1 MTETV
6 TRREDIV
13 VITSEVCDDI
23 SMWHSVAS
31 YQPNLDDDDQSWF
44 WTAEWQ
50 AGEAQADSDKEAGRI
65 ISLTPEDIKNRIR
78 SIHDTEHS

>member
-6 TRREDIV
+6 TTHEDIV

-31 YQPNLDDDDQSWF
+31 YPEPEIDDQSWF

-50 AGEAQADSDKEAGRI
+50 AEEEEATREIQEGQLSQEFYNAEEIRDYLA
-65 ISLTPEDIKNRIR
+65 SL
-78 SIHDTEHS
+78 